1 MASSLDSS
9 NYQESE
15 EVPSKPH
22 GWVRMGT
29 VAVGSALAGGLLA
42 AWWYRKTLNQLRQ
55 ADEEG
60 EDPHFGIQEEEPADE
75 A

>member
-9 NYQESE
+9 DYQENE
-15 EVPSKPH
+15 EAPSKPH
-22 GWVRMGT
+22 GWLRMGA
-29 VAVGSALAGGLLA
+29 VAMGSALAGGLLA
-42 AWWYRKTLNQLRQ
+42 AWWYRKTLNQIRQ

-60 EDPHFGIQEEEPADE
+60 VDPHFGIQEEEPADE

>member
-9 NYQESE
+9 DYQENE
-15 EVPSKPH
+15 ETPAKPH
-22 GWVRMGT
+22 GWVRMGA
-29 VAVGSALAGGLLA
+29 VAMGSALAGGLVA

-60 EDPHFGIQEEEPADE
+60 VDPHFGIQEEEPADE

>member
-9 NYQESE
+9 DYQENVE
-15 EVPSKPH
+15 APAKPH
-22 GWVRMGT
+22 SWVRMGA
-29 VAVGSALAGGLLA
+29 VAMGSALAGGLLT

-60 EDPHFGIQEEEPADE
+60 ENPQFGIQVEEPADE